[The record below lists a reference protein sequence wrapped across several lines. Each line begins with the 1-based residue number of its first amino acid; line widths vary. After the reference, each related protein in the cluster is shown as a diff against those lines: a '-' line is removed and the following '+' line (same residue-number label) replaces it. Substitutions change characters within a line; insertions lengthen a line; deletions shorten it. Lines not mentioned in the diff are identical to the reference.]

1 MTLEDGSTREYP
13 EGTRFL
19 EIAKDFQGHY
29 ENDIVLM
36 ISDGKLLELYKT
48 LEKDCFLRFLT
59 TGDDIGLKTYRR
71 SMSLMLVKAVYDT
84 AGHDRIRKVRIHYAA
99 GQGYYC
105 TIDGDISLNEVFLRQ
120 VEETMHRIVEQDLP
134 IEKRSI
140 HTDEAVEL
148 FHQYGM
154 YDKEELFKYRRSS
167 RVNLYRMGA
176 FEDYNYGYM
185 VPSTGYLRYF
195 ALHLYDEGFVIQLP
209 EIANPRVIPPFAVRE
224 KLFQVQKESMRWGD
238 LQNIET
244 VGDLNREI
252 VQAGAQNMV
261 LVQEAQQEKKIA
273 EIAEQIAKRG
283 DVKFVLVAGPSSS
296 GKTTFSHRL
305 SIQLKVNGMRPHP
318 LAVDNYFVNRDQ
330 TPKDERGN
338 YDFECLEAID
348 VEQFN
353 EDLRRLLLGEEVGI
367 PTFDFITGQ
376 RKYDGRKLKMESRDI
391 LVIEGIHCLNPKLT
405 ETLPDDRKFKIYISA
420 LTQLNVDEHNRIP
433 TTDGRLIR
441 RIVRDARTRGTTAA
455 RTIAMWYSV
464 RRGEER
470 NIFPFQEEADIMFNS
485 ALIYELAVLKQY
497 VEPLLFQITPDMEEY
512 HEAKRLLKFLDYF
525 LGIGT
530 DRIPANSLLREFI
543 GGGCFDL

>member
-1 MTLEDGSTREYP
+1 MSKRCYCVTLEDGSTREYP

-19 EIAKDFQGHY
+19 EIAKEFQGHY
-29 ENDIVLM
+29 ENDIVLV

-244 VGDLNREI
+244 VGDLN
-252 VQAGAQNMV
+252 
-261 LVQEAQQEKKIA
+261 
-273 EIAEQIAKRG
+273 
-283 DVKFVLVAGPSSS
+283 
-296 GKTTFSHRL
+296 
-305 SIQLKVNGMRPHP
+305 
-318 LAVDNYFVNRDQ
+318 
-330 TPKDERGN
+330 
-338 YDFECLEAID
+338 
-348 VEQFN
+348 
-353 EDLRRLLLGEEVGI
+353 LRRL
-367 PTFDFITGQ
+367 Q
-376 RKYDGRKLKMESRDI
+376 SRLQSGAMSSLCWW
-391 LVIEGIHCLNPKLT
+391 LVHH
-405 ETLPDDRKFKIYISA
+405 LP
-420 LTQLNVDEHNRIP
+420 V
-433 TTDGRLIR
+433 
-441 RIVRDARTRGTTAA
+441 
-455 RTIAMWYSV
+455 
-464 RRGEER
+464 
-470 NIFPFQEEADIMFNS
+470 
-485 ALIYELAVLKQY
+485 
-497 VEPLLFQITPDMEEY
+497 
-512 HEAKRLLKFLDYF
+512 KRLSHIGCRFSLRSTGCVHIRLRWIIT
-525 LGIGT
+525 LSTGIKRQKMKGGT
-530 DRIPANSLLREFI
+530 MISSAWRLSM
-543 GGGCFDL
+543 